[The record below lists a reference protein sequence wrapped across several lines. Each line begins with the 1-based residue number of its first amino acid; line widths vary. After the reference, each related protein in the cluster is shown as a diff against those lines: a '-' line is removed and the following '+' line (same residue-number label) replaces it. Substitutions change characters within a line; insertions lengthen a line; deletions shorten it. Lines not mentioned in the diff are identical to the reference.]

1 MQVYFKTISV
11 IKKIIWLLAISVMSV
26 NVYGQEGDSTQQE
39 KGSLDGGSLK
49 SQYEYM
55 VEESNNYQEFKVIK
69 KDWATKFG
77 RNLSDSLDAI
87 KIELDGA
94 ASLAIMQVSTID
106 GLENELA
113 TTRDSLKI
121 SLSEKSNMAWLGVD
135 MHKSSYRILMWSV
148 IGVLT
153 LLLIIIIFILKN
165 NNATTRD
172 AKAKFENLDEEF
184 ADYKK
189 RSLEREQKLRRELQD
204 EINKQKT
211 K

>member
-1 MQVYFKTISV
+1 
-11 IKKIIWLLAISVMSV
+11 
-26 NVYGQEGDSTQQE
+26 
-39 KGSLDGGSLK
+39 
-49 SQYEYM
+49 
-55 VEESNNYQEFKVIK
+55 
-69 KDWATKFG
+69 
-77 RNLSDSLDAI
+77 
-87 KIELDGA
+87 
-94 ASLAIMQVSTID
+94 
-106 GLENELA
+106 
-113 TTRDSLKI
+113 
-121 SLSEKSNMAWLGVD
+121 
-135 MHKSSYRILMWSV
+135 MWSV

>member
-1 MQVYFKTISV
+1 
-11 IKKIIWLLAISVMSV
+11 MSV
-26 NVYGQEGDSTQQE
+26 NVYGQEDSTQQE

-94 ASLAIMQVSTID
+94 ASLAKMQVSTID
-106 GLENELA
+106 GLEKELA

>member
-1 MQVYFKTISV
+1 M

-26 NVYGQEGDSTQQE
+26 NVYGQEDSTQQE

-94 ASLAIMQVSTID
+94 ASLAKMQVSTID
-106 GLENELA
+106 GLEKELA